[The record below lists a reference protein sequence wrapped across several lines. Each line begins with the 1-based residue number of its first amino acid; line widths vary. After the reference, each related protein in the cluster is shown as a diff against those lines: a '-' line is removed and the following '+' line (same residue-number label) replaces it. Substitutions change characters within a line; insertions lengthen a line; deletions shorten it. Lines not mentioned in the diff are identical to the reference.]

1 MEERMIMEKIREYL
15 QLSEDVDVSDAPRK
29 VEKGRSFYEDF
40 SLRGIRVDRVGPGFV
55 SCTFKVPLRLTDRE
69 GYLANGAIANLVDEV
84 GGAVVHVEG
93 LPMNVS
99 VDMSIAFLSKAK
111 LGMYFVFQDELEITS
126 RVMGER
132 GCYKGTIV
140 VVRNKMTGEIIAEGR
155 HSLFGRQASKL

>member
-1 MEERMIMEKIREYL
+1 MDERMIMEKIREHL
-15 QLSEDVDVSDAPRK
+15 HLSEDVDVSDAPRK

-40 SLRGIRVDRVGPGFV
+40 SLRGIRVNRVDPGFI
-55 SCTFKVPLRLTDRE
+55 SCSFKVPLRLTDRD

-111 LGMYFVFQDELEITS
+111 LGEELEITS

-132 GCYKGTIV
+132 GSYKGTIV

-155 HSLFGRQASKL
+155 HSLFGRQPSKL

>member
-1 MEERMIMEKIREYL
+1 MEEAMMMEKIREYL
-15 QLSEDVDVSDAPRK
+15 QLSEDVDDGETPR
-29 VEKGRSFYEDF
+29 VEGLVNGRSFYEDF
-40 SLRGIRVDRVGPGFV
+40 SLRGIRVNRVDPGFI
-55 SCTFKVPLRLTDRE
+55 SCTFKDRE
-69 GYLANGAIANLVDEV
+69 GNLANGAIANLVDEV

-111 LGMYFVFQDELEITS
+111 LGEELEITS
-126 RVMGER
+126 RVLGVR
-132 GCYKGTIV
+132 GSYKGTIV